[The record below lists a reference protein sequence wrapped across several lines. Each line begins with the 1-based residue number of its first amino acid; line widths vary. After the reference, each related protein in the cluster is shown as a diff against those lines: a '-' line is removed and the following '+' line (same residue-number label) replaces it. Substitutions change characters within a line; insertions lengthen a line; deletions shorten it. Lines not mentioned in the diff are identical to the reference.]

1 MNYHSPRHLKK
12 VVEYLLH
19 KKKVILE
26 NQCLKEHLV
35 NIIPFTSILAISEK
49 RKKEKRNAHQ
59 VALRIYVNPEK
70 E

>member
-49 RKKEKRNAHQ
+49 RKRKKNAHQ
-59 VALRIYVNPEK
+59 VALRIYVNAEK